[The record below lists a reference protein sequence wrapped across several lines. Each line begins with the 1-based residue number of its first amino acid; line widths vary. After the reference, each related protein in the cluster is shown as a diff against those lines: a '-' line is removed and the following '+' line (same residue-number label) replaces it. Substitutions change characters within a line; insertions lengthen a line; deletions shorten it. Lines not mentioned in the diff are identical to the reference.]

1 MKILKKILKWTA
13 LSFALFLLYVIIC
26 LLHGTMTDYQPQEI
40 IELEIKEGNQPD
52 TIKNS
57 PLSFLNWNIGYA
69 GLGAKSNFFYD
80 NGNPFF
86 FSGGKMVCT
95 PLAYVKENISGIA
108 EFIRQQKADFVL
120 LQEVDRNSKRSYFIN
135 QHEVY
140 LKELPNYSNSFA
152 PNYKVERVV
161 IPVAEPWNVMGKMD
175 SGLSSY
181 SKYKTSKSVRY
192 QFPGSYGWPDYIFH
206 LDRCMSVQRY
216 PTIHPD
222 KKELIVVNTHNSA
235 YDGGKLKDDE
245 MAYFKAFVL
254 KEYQKGNYVIVGG
267 DWNQTPPRIA
277 FDAVGKSLGIPTDSS
292 YYAANIPED
301 FMPEGWQWAYD
312 PTVPTNRCM
321 IDTLEYGKT
330 SVTLVDYYLVS
341 PNVKVNKVEAKNL
354 KFKNSDHN
362 PVLLEVELIGL
373 EAPVD
378 SILIDSVLTKSS

>member
-13 LSFALFLLYVIIC
+13 LSFTLFLFYVIIC
-26 LLHGTMTDYQPQEI
+26 LLHGTATDYQPKEI
-40 IELEIKEGNQPD
+40 TELEIQEGISSD
-52 TIKNS
+52 TIKNHQ
-57 PLSFLNWNIGYA
+57 LSFLNWNIGYA

-86 FSGGKMVCT
+86 FSGGKMVCS
-95 PLAYVKENISGIA
+95 PLTYVKDNILGIA

-120 LQEVDRNSKRSYFIN
+120 LQEVDQNSQRSYFIN
-135 QHEVY
+135 QHETY
-140 LKELPNYSNSFA
+140 LKELPNYSSSFA

-181 SKYKTSKSVRY
+181 SKYKASKSFRY

-206 LDRCMSVQRY
+206 LDRCLSVQRY

-235 YDGGKLKDDE
+235 YDGGKLKEDE
-245 MAYFKAFVL
+245 MTYFRAFVL

-267 DWNQTPPRIA
+267 DWNQTPPGIT
-277 FDAVGKSLGIPTDSS
+277 FDAVGKSIGIPTDSS
-292 YYAANIPED
+292 YFAANISED

-312 PTVPTNRCM
+312 PTVPTNRCV

-341 PNVKVNKVEAKNL
+341 PNVKVNKVESKNL

-362 PVLLEVELIGL
+362 PVLLEVELMGL
-373 EAPVD
+373 EAT
-378 SILIDSVLTKSS
+378 IDSVSIQPTLKKS